1 MTVIIVLERKKVI
14 RFVILAVLLYIA
26 YVVIFKKKKR
36 NVPQGNNRPDELQE
50 GPIEDVLLEDPV
62 CHALVPKQQAVHL
75 QHNGEMIYF
84 CSEECCSRF
93 LSQQGEV
100 K

>member
-1 MTVIIVLERKKVI
+1 MI

-26 YVVIFKKKKR
+26 YLFIFTKRKKR
-36 NVPQGNNRPDELQE
+36 AQQDNNQPNEQQE
-50 GPIEDVLLEDPV
+50 RPIEDVLLEDPV
-62 CHALVPKQQAVHL
+62 CHALVPKRQAVHL